1 MNKTYNVI
9 KDGKIIATYP
19 QPTNAPTRKTL
30 KETIA
35 RAKFARRN
43 ARLVNIITK

>member
-1 MNKTYNVI
+1 MNNTYNVI
-9 KDGKIIATYP
+9 HNGKIIATYP
-19 QPTNAPTRKTL
+19 QPTNKKQTL
-30 KETIA
+30 RERIA

>member
-1 MNKTYNVI
+1 MNTYNVYRN
-9 KDGKIIATYP
+9 GQVIATYP
-19 QPTNAPTRKTL
+19 QNETLSL

-35 RAKFARRN
+35 RNKNARRN